1 MNIMSHISP
10 IRFVAASIFLLLPTS
25 AIMMFIFWNS
35 TQYFTFLEEQ
45 WFSQTLYF
53 SSGLFLS
60 YFMAQFRFRFLPLFA
75 SLVLCFYF
83 LHNRIENFAIGEVD
97 SFFIALRFRIF
108 AILFSMGWLCGWGF
122 QRIRFFAFLY
132 AGLVLGTCI
141 FLIAKTGDL
150 FSAEK
155 LIRYLAP
162 LSVYSLY
169 VVYTHEALRQNQSTD
184 NQFWWSFGKR
194 LVGLLST
201 LLLLF
206 GALVWMLYPEIKAK
220 VAEFGGG
227 AKEGDNAMMKQ
238 NKDGSMENK
247 KSMGMG
253 GSNGHKNPEPLF
265 CAHIDSYFPGTELP
279 NPLYLTCWHFSL
291 FDTLT
296 ETFERDTTLDF
307 SDEFSPDVAQI
318 PLFATH
324 SDSSKIKNSYGN
336 KHRKTIDIE
345 IYKKRLSA
353 SSFIAPST
361 AFWVQPITV
370 EKDFQN
376 EFKYAYRAKSYVSDL
391 NSAYFVYNSED
402 PTIRSFQ
409 ESRFQELRNAKGYQQ
424 TDRRFYQYYTFFPS
438 SPTYHKIKNLADSI
452 ARGKHTVIDKVI
464 GIRDYFLQRNELGQ
478 RIYSYTD
485 NPGVPGLPGASRL
498 MYFLFESKKG
508 YCAYYAGATLFLLRA
523 MGIPS
528 RIVTGF
534 LTVDRSDKNK
544 GWYWYYEDQS
554 HGWVQV
560 YFPEYGWIDFDT
572 TVGNEE
578 TQHAPT
584 PDGTPPMQP
593 PKPVLAISAK
603 VLLVDTLR
611 KITRV
616 SISNLIFKDFEFVS
630 RQDTLSLDL
639 QSTRIWKDSS
649 LISIYQLKT
658 NQSVMAVSYN
668 NSLLPLPATH
678 SFEKL
683 YTSLPKPLAID
694 ELYLREKKGIE
705 QNTHSKNQTKS
716 AITWKDILRWTALL
730 LSMFFVLT
738 LATPFI
744 VFCYYRWRSRAT
756 KNTKQ
761 KAYYTYRGLL
771 FYLHQIGIQ
780 PQRQTILDFAQ
791 QRIDPSYQIY
801 FEVFMNHYL
810 SLKYAGNAAHPT
822 DYFLQNH
829 LDIWIQKI
837 NKKTPFK
844 KRFFCFLN
852 LNTFMQFYFSPT
864 NEI

>member
-1 MNIMSHISP
+1 MKIMSHISP

-35 TQYFTFLEEQ
+35 TQYFTFLEDQ

-60 YFMAQFRFRFLPLFA
+60 YFIAQFRFRFLPLFA

-122 QRIRFFAFLY
+122 QRIRFFAFLF
-132 AGLVLGTCI
+132 AGIVLGTCI
-141 FLIAKTGDL
+141 FLMAKTGDL
-150 FSAEK
+150 FSVEK

-169 VVYTHEALRQNQSTD
+169 VVYTHEALSQYQSTD
-184 NQFWWSFGKR
+184 KNFWWSFGKR

-206 GALVWMLYPEIKAK
+206 GAIVWLLYPEIKAK

-265 CAHIDSYFPGTELP
+265 CAHIDNYFPGTELP
-279 NPLYLTCWHFSL
+279 NPLYLTCWHFSS

-318 PLFATH
+318 PLFATR
-324 SDSSKIKNSYGN
+324 SDSSKIANSYSN

-353 SSFIAPST
+353 SSFIAPSI

-370 EKDFQN
+370 EKDFQQ

-402 PTIRSFQ
+402 PTIRGFQ
-409 ESRFQELRNAKGYQQ
+409 ETRFQELRKAKSYEQ
-424 TDRRFYQYYTFFPS
+424 TNRRFYQYYTFFPS
-438 SPTYHKIKNLADSI
+438 SPTYSKIKNLADSI

-464 GIRDYFLQRNELGQ
+464 GVRDYFLQRNEIGQ
-478 RIYSYTD
+478 RIFTYTD

-593 PKPVLAISAK
+593 PKPVIAIGAK
-603 VLLVDTLR
+603 VLSVDTLR
-611 KITRV
+611 KISTIR
-616 SISNLIFKDFEFVS
+616 ISNLIFKDFEFTS
-630 RQDTLSLDL
+630 RQDTLSIDI

-649 LISIYQLKT
+649 LISIRQLQP
-658 NQSVMAVSYN
+658 NQSVMAVSYD
-668 NSLLPLPATH
+668 NSLLSLPATH

-694 ELYLREKKGIE
+694 ELYVREKKEAAKNIASKK
-705 QNTHSKNQTKS
+705 QSNTP
-716 AITWKDILRWTALL
+716 ITWKDILYWTALL
-730 LSMFFVLT
+730 LSILFVLA
-738 LATPFI
+738 LATPYA
-744 VFCYYRWRSRAT
+744 VFCYYRWRSRGT

-771 FYLHQIGIQ
+771 FYLHQMGVQ
-780 PQRQTILDFAQ
+780 PQGLTILQFARQ
-791 QRIDPSYQIY
+791 GIDPLYQIS
-801 FEVFMNHYL
+801 FEVFMNQYL
-810 SLKYAGNAAHPT
+810 SLKYAGSASNQA
-822 DYFLQNH
+822 DYFHQNH
-829 LDIWIQKI
+829 LDIWVQKI
-837 NKKTPFK
+837 NEKTPFK

-852 LNTFMQFYFSPT
+852 LNTFIQFYFSPT